1 MWTVKLYGRDFR
13 RFIYFSKK
21 SVFLDKKAKKLF
33 AIVKIIS
40 KHFSI
45 ALLTLTFGD
54 LMNRKELVEAILK
67 SKELSHLTKKDA
79 DAFINNML
87 DTIKKSVKK
96 GDDVSLVGFGTF
108 TKVKRAARTGVNP
121 ATGEKIKIK
130 AKTLPKFR
138 PGKAWKEMF

>member
-1 MWTVKLYGRDFR
+1 
-13 RFIYFSKK
+13 
-21 SVFLDKKAKKLF
+21 
-33 AIVKIIS
+33 
-40 KHFSI
+40 
-45 ALLTLTFGD
+45 
-54 LMNRKELVEAILK
+54 MNRKELVEAILK
-67 SKELSHLTKKDA
+67 NKELNHLTKKDA
-79 DAFINNML
+79 DNFVNTFL
-87 DTIKKSVKK
+87 DTVKKAVKK

>member
-1 MWTVKLYGRDFR
+1 
-13 RFIYFSKK
+13 
-21 SVFLDKKAKKLF
+21 
-33 AIVKIIS
+33 
-40 KHFSI
+40 
-45 ALLTLTFGD
+45 
-54 LMNRKELVEAILK
+54 MNRKELVESILK
-67 SKELSHLTKKDA
+67 DKSLNHLSKKDA
-79 DAFINNML
+79 DQFISVMT

-108 TKVKRAARTGVNP
+108 TKVRRSARTGVNP